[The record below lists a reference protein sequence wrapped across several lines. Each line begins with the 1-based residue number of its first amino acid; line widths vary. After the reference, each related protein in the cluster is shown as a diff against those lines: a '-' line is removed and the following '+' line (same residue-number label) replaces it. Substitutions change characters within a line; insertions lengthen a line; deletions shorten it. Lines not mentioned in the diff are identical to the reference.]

1 MYIETSQCIFRDT
14 RARAWRGQYD
24 LTRMVR
30 TVRLEG
36 CPILQG
42 LHRRASSPQDKH
54 PRLQQPARPIRLWSS
69 LLILVYRLIFITI
82 LCANTANHMRNV
94 ASLYQVYHLS
104 GSSVQLGLA
113 GFFQAF
119 PFIIF
124 GLFGG
129 VLADTLNRKK
139 LIAITHTLNILPGV
153 ALGILTLSGAI
164 QVWHVNVLNLLAS
177 SLQVLGGPSRQA
189 IIPGLVPQSHLLN
202 AVTMAVL
209 MMQGTQLTAP
219 VIAGFL
225 IDFLGV
231 QASYFTD
238 AGLLLPS
245 VIAALFIRASGQ
257 PQGERRQISWRS
269 LIEGFEFLW
278 HTRIILSLF
287 LLDFFAVLFGFFR
300 PILPIFADV
309 VFKVGARGLG
319 MLYAAP
325 AIGALIGS
333 TVVLTAGNIERKG
346 AMSIIATLMFALSLG
361 FLGMARWFWIGLL
374 ALAVLGISDA
384 ISVAIRRT
392 VVQILAPDD
401 MRGRAT
407 SFLTV
412 FAQTTNGL
420 GAVIAGA
427 GAALLGAPN
436 AALVGCLLC
445 TLTVIGTCWAIP
457 QLWNYRSD

>member
-1 MYIETSQCIFRDT
+1 
-14 RARAWRGQYD
+14 
-24 LTRMVR
+24 
-30 TVRLEG
+30 
-36 CPILQG
+36 
-42 LHRRASSPQDKH
+42 
-54 PRLQQPARPIRLWSS
+54 
-69 LLILVYRLIFITI
+69 
-82 LCANTANHMRNV
+82 MRNV

-139 LIAITHTLNILPGV
+139 LIAITHSLNVLPGL
-153 ALGILTLSGAI
+153 ALGMLTLTGHI
-164 QVWHVNVLNLLAS
+164 QVWHINALNIVAS

-189 IIPGLVPQSHLLN
+189 IIPSTVPESHLLN
-202 AVTMAVL
+202 AVTMATL

-225 IDFLGV
+225 IDFFGV

-238 AGLLLPS
+238 A
-245 VIAALFIRASGQ
+245 ALFIPSMICALLIHASGQ
-257 PQGERRQISWRS
+257 PQGERRRISWRS

-309 VFKVGARGLG
+309 VFHVGARGLG

-333 TVVLTAGNIERKG
+333 GLLLAAGDIKRKG
-346 AMSIIATLMFALSLG
+346 VVSIVVTLAFALSLG
-361 FLGMARWFWIGLL
+361 FLGLSQTFWVGLIAVG
-374 ALAVLGISDA
+374 ALGFNDA

-412 FAQTTNGL
+412 FAQTTNAT

-436 AALVGCLLC
+436 AALVGCVLC

-457 QLWNYRSD
+457 QLWSYRSS

>member
-1 MYIETSQCIFRDT
+1 M
-14 RARAWRGQYD
+14 
-24 LTRMVR
+24 
-30 TVRLEG
+30 
-36 CPILQG
+36 
-42 LHRRASSPQDKH
+42 SPLPDH
-54 PRLQQPARPIRLWSS
+54 SPSEPQPFIRPWSS
-69 LLILVYRLIFITI
+69 LLIRDYRLIFICI
-82 LCANTANHMRNV
+82 LCANTANNMRNV

-129 VLADTLNRKK
+129 VLADTFNRKK
-139 LIAITHTLNILPGV
+139 LIAITHSLNVLPGL
-153 ALGILTLSGAI
+153 ALGMLTLTGHI
-164 QVWHVNVLNLLAS
+164 QVWHINALNIVAS

-189 IIPGLVPQSHLLN
+189 IIPSTVPESHLLN
-202 AVTMAVL
+202 AVTMATL

-225 IDFLGV
+225 IDFFGV

-238 AGLLLPS
+238 AALFLPS
-245 VIAALFIRASGQ
+245 MMSALLMRVSGQ
-257 PQGERRQISWRS
+257 PQGERRRISWRS

-300 PILPIFADV
+300 PILPIFADA
-309 VFKVGARGLG
+309 VFHVGARGLG

-325 AIGALIGS
+325 AVGALIGS
-333 TVVLTAGNIERKG
+333 GLLLAAGDVKRKG
-346 AMSIIATLMFALSLG
+346 TLSIIVTLAFALSLG
-361 FLGMARWFWIGLL
+361 FLGLSQTFWVGLIAVG
-374 ALAVLGISDA
+374 ALGFNDA

-412 FAQTTNGL
+412 FAQTTNAT

-436 AALVGCLLC
+436 AALVGCVLC
-445 TLTVIGTCWAIP
+445 TLTIIGTCWAIP
-457 QLWNYRSD
+457 QLWSYRSS

>member
-1 MYIETSQCIFRDT
+1 LIRD
-14 RARAWRGQYD
+14 
-24 LTRMVR
+24 
-30 TVRLEG
+30 
-36 CPILQG
+36 
-42 LHRRASSPQDKH
+42 
-54 PRLQQPARPIRLWSS
+54 
-69 LLILVYRLIFITI
+69 YRLIFITI

-139 LIAITHTLNILPGV
+139 LIVITHSLNVLPGV
-153 ALGILTLSGAI
+153 ALGALTLTGDI
-164 QVWHVNVLNLLAS
+164 QVWHINVLNIVAS

-189 IIPGLVPQSHLLN
+189 IIPGLVPQSYMLN
-202 AVTMAVL
+202 AVTMATL

-225 IDFLGV
+225 IDFFGV
-231 QASYFTD
+231 QASYFAD
-238 AGLLLPS
+238 AALLVPS
-245 VIAALFIRASGQ
+245 VISTLLIRASGR
-257 PQGERRQISWRS
+257 PQGKRRQISWRS

-300 PILPIFADV
+300 PILPIFADTIYN
-309 VFKVGARGLG
+309 VGARGLG

-325 AIGALIGS
+325 AIGALVGS
-333 TVVLTAGNIERKG
+333 GMILAAGDIKRKG
-346 AMSIIATLMFALSLG
+346 ALSILATLAFALSLG
-361 FLGMARWFWIGLL
+361 FLGLSQWFWLGLI
-374 ALAVLGISDA
+374 ALGFLGISDA
-384 ISVAIRRT
+384 ISVAMRRT
-392 VVQILAPDD
+392 VVQLLAPDN

-412 FAQTTNGL
+412 FAQTTNAT

-436 AALVGCLLC
+436 AALVGSVLC
-445 TLTVIGTCWAIP
+445 TLTIIGTCWAIP
-457 QLWNYRSD
+457 QLWHYRSN

>member
-1 MYIETSQCIFRDT
+1 M
-14 RARAWRGQYD
+14 
-24 LTRMVR
+24 
-30 TVRLEG
+30 
-36 CPILQG
+36 
-42 LHRRASSPQDKH
+42 SSPQDYL
-54 PRLQQPARPIRLWSS
+54 PAEPQPARAIRPWSS
-69 LLILVYRLIFITI
+69 LLIRDYRLIFITI
-82 LCANTANHMRNV
+82 LCSNTANHMRNV
-94 ASLYQVYHLS
+94 ASLYQVYQLS
-104 GSSVQLGLA
+104 GASVQLGLA
-113 GFFQAF
+113 GFFQAL
-119 PFIIF
+119 PFIVF

-139 LIAITHTLNILPGV
+139 LIAITHSLNVLPGL

-164 QVWHVNVLNLLAS
+164 QVWHVNVLNLVAS

-245 VIAALFIRASGQ
+245 VIAALLIRASGQ

-333 TVVLTAGNIERKG
+333 SLLLAAGDIKRKG
-346 AMSIIATLMFALSLG
+346 AVSIIATLLFALSLG
-361 FLGMARWFWIGLL
+361 FLGLSGSFFMGLIAVG
-374 ALAVLGISDA
+374 ALGFNDA

-412 FAQTTNGL
+412 FAQTTNAT

-436 AALVGCLLC
+436 AALVGCVLC
-445 TLTVIGTCWAIP
+445 TLTIFATCWAIP
-457 QLWNYRSD
+457 QLWSYRSD

>member
-1 MYIETSQCIFRDT
+1 LKIRGATATFGFERPASFRNPVADNT
-14 RARAWRGQYD
+14 EK
-24 LTRMVR
+24 T
-30 TVRLEG
+30 E
-36 CPILQG
+36 
-42 LHRRASSPQDKH
+42 SP
-54 PRLQQPARPIRLWSS
+54 RIRPWSS
-69 LLILVYRLIFITI
+69 LLIRDYRLIFITI

-113 GFFQAF
+113 GFFQAL
-119 PFIIF
+119 PFIVF

-139 LIAITHTLNILPGV
+139 LIALTHICNVLPGL
-153 ALGILTLSGAI
+153 ALGILTVTGHV
-164 QVWHVNVLNLLAS
+164 QVWHINALNVVAS
-177 SLQVLGGPSRQA
+177 SVQVLGGPARQA
-189 IIPGLVPQSHLLN
+189 IIPSLVPESHLLN

-225 IDFLGV
+225 IDFFGV
-231 QASYFTD
+231 EASYFTD
-238 AGLLLPS
+238 ATLLLPS
-245 VIAALFIRASGQ
+245 VIAVLLIRASGQ
-257 PQGERRQISWRS
+257 PQGRRREIGWRS

-287 LLDFFAVLFGFFR
+287 ILDFFAVLFGFFR

-333 TVVLTAGNIERKG
+333 GILLAAGNIKRKG
-346 AMSIIATLMFALSLG
+346 ALSIIATLLFAMSLA
-361 FLGMARWFWIGLL
+361 FLGLSRWFWMGLL
-374 ALAVLGISDA
+374 AVGALGFCDA
-384 ISVAIRRT
+384 ISVSIRRT

-412 FAQTTNGL
+412 FAQTTNAT

-427 GAALLGAPN
+427 GAALIGAPN
-436 AALVGCLLC
+436 AALVGSLLC
-445 TLTVIGTCWAIP
+445 TLTVFATCWAIP
-457 QLWNYRSD
+457 QLWHYRSE